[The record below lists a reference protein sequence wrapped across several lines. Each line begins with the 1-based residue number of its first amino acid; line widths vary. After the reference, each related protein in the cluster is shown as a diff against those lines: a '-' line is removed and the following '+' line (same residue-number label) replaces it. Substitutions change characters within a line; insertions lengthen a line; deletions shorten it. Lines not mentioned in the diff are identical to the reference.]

1 MLPIFLI
8 IESEEERKSA
18 EAIYNLCSKTMYK
31 VAYGIVNNSYDAEDA
46 VMDAL
51 KRMILNIKKFYPLP
65 DEEKMALAVIY
76 VRHAAIDI
84 YNGNA
89 KRADKT
95 PIVSISDTYVSEY
108 SAFGDTDLRLL
119 VDTIKGMPEEY
130 SSPILLKYHFGF
142 DNSEISKSLGIAESS
157 VRSRISRGKAML
169 ADILRKEN
177 LYEEELKV

>member
-1 MLPIFLI
+1 MLPIFLT
-8 IESEEERKSA
+8 IENEEERRSA
-18 EAIYNLCSKTMYK
+18 EEIYNLCYKTMYT
-31 VAYGIVNNSYDAEDA
+31 VAYGILNNRYDAEDA

-51 KRMILNIKKFYPLP
+51 KRMIKNIRKFFTLP
-65 DEEKMALAVIY
+65 KDEKIALSVIY

-95 PIVSISDTYVSEY
+95 PIVSISNTYASE
-108 SAFGDTDLRLL
+108 SAAFEDSTLNAL
-119 VDTIKGMPEEY
+119 VETIKTMPEAY
-130 SSPILLKYHFGF
+130 SSVILLKYHFGYTTP
-142 DNSEISKSLGIAESS
+142 EVAKALGIAEVS

-177 LYEEELKV
+177 HYDEPIEA